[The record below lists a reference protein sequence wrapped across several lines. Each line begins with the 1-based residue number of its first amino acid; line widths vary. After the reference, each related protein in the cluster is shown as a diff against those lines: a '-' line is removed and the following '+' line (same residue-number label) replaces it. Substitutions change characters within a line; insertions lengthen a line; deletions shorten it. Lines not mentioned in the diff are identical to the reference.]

1 MQREEG
7 TVRIDNGDPVGR
19 DEQGSVNHPVTERD
33 GEKESRK
40 PDGNTGEPP
49 DSSQKDGS
57 MPGIPESAVQD
68 ENEELK
74 WARKHIPEEPAA
86 PQEPARAPEPP
97 RKPEPEEE
105 PEDPEQFQRM
115 KPGRGKGRPP
125 YRMLKKAIAIA
136 KKRGG
141 IIPVQGGRSDAFD
154 MIVCEEFRNVYVRL
168 RWSGTPYLSSR
179 DVLGRYTRDIGR
191 MVRLPQTR
199 VMAWELWLREPQDLW
214 QYFLITQNGIVEIR
228 DDGTIYYRPLLPLP
242 VADEA
247 KSSQDGGGYSDGD
260 GPSPD
265 MDP

>member
-1 MQREEG
+1 LSTIKEIRMQNDETRKEE
-7 TVRIDNGDPVGR
+7 T
-19 DEQGSVNHPVTERD
+19 Q
-33 GEKESRK
+33 
-40 PDGNTGEPP
+40 EPP
-49 DSSQKDGS
+49 DR
-57 MPGIPESAVQD
+57 PPESAVNGTQNEKEE
-68 ENEELK
+68 ENEELE
-74 WARKHIPEEPAA
+74 WARRHIREERAA
-86 PQEPARAPEPP
+86 PRREPARAPDPKPEPE
-97 RKPEPEEE
+97 PEPEEE
-105 PEDPEQFQRM
+105 SGNA
-115 KPGRGKGRPP
+115 KPIGRCGRGKGRPP
-125 YRMLKKAIAIA
+125 HRMLKEAVMIA

-141 IIPVQGGRSDAFD
+141 IIRVPGGRSDAFD

-247 KSSQDGGGYSDGD
+247 KSSPDGGGYSDGD